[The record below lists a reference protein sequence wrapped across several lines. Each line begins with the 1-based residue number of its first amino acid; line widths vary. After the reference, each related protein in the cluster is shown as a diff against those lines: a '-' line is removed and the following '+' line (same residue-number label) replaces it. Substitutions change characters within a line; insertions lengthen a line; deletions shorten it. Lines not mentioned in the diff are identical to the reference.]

1 MIELSI
7 YVPNN
12 MNATHRAVKS
22 IEHVVQHREDD
33 GEEAPT
39 RHEVASDAVDV
50 ESRSSHYV
58 LRI

>member
-1 MIELSI
+1 
-7 YVPNN
+7 